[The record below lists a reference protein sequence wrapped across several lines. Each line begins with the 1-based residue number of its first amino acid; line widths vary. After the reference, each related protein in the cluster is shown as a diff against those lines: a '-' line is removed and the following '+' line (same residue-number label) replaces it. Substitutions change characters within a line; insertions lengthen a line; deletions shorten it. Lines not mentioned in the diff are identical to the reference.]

1 MFWKNQTSSHFLYGA
16 ECSEYFEFN
25 WIIFFLVVRQMGTA
39 KSAADLFL
47 VKMVVSLKI
56 TVMWRTHP
64 QKFKCSTKKFYNKQL
79 CTIVLFV
86 HCPHFHTLIF
96 QRKTYLSMKHALFII
111 SGLLLMHLNVLEKDL
126 FYILLFEWIE

>member
-1 MFWKNQTSSHFLYGA
+1 MFWKKSDFLSFSLRSRMQWIFWIQLNNIAGCKTDGDCKVCCRPILGEDGGFLKNYCDVKNTPTKIQMFNQ
-16 ECSEYFEFN
+16 E
-25 WIIFFLVVRQMGTA
+25 
-39 KSAADLFL
+39 
-47 VKMVVSLKI
+47 
-56 TVMWRTHP
+56 
-64 QKFKCSTKKFYNKQL
+64 FYNKQL

-96 QRKTYLSMKHALFII
+96 QRKTYLYMKPALFII